1 VFVLRAAGLLAAL
14 GLGILVLLFLVTG
27 ERRYLR
33 YAWRLF
39 QVVLGL
45 VLFSL
50 LLLFGERLLVAL

>member
-1 VFVLRAAGLLAAL
+1 VIFLRAAGLLAAL
-14 GLGILVLLFLVTG
+14 GLSILVLLFLVTG
-27 ERRYLR
+27 ERRYLH

-50 LLLFGERLLVAL
+50 LLLFGERLLAAF